1 MRDIEAELLG
11 EGLEPVEEEEDGRPH
26 LSELIKTRVSIPADR
41 HITKA
46 PVKDAAKAT
55 APIEVPVTIHIDA
68 DAAEQ
73 DIEVI
78 LKIRLKRK

>member
-1 MRDIEAELLG
+1 MREIEAELLG
-11 EGLEPVEEEEDGRPH
+11 EGLEPVEEEGRSH
-26 LSELIKTRVSIPADR
+26 LSELIKTRVTIPRDH
-41 HITKA
+41 HITNA
-46 PVKDAAKAT
+46 PVKGVAKARP
-55 APIEVPVTIHIDA
+55 PIEVPVTIEIDA